1 MEENFEEENLGF
13 TSIKIF
19 GVIIP
24 FLPKLMIRC
33 GGSFLRFKSRA
44 NKAGKTFRKE
54 LIKQGI
60 DKETARQLTKSYTA
74 GADLFK
80 LMTKFN

>member
-1 MEENFEEENLGF
+1 MEEKYEKETNDF
-13 TSIKIF
+13 TPMKLF

-33 GGSFLRFKSRA
+33 VGSFLRFKSQA
-44 NKAGKTFRKE
+44 KKAGKIFRKE

-60 DKETARQLTKSYTA
+60 DKETAKELTNSYNS

-80 LMTKFN
+80 IISKFN